1 MLSPKKNGNFA
12 KKNWEDLDRLLQNT
26 IDPSQSS
33 SPSATIKVSD
43 YIMAKDDIIAE
54 AKRNGYSVT
63 DKGEYLEFN

>member
-12 KKNWEDLDRLLQNT
+12 KKNWKDLDRYLQNS
-26 IDPSQSS
+26 IDPSKSS
-33 SPSATIKVSD
+33 SPYAIIKVSD

>member
-12 KKNWEDLDRLLQNT
+12 KENWEDLDRLLQNT
-26 IDPSQSS
+26 IDPSKSS
-33 SPSATIKVSD
+33 SPFATIKVSD

-63 DKGEYLEFN
+63 DKGEYLVFS